1 VRRYWHEGNRIELL
15 ENGEEFFPRVF
26 EAIRNAKR
34 EVFLQTFI
42 LGEDKVG
49 RELREVLIDASSR
62 GVQANILV
70 DGYGSH
76 GLTNE
81 FTDGLKNAGVQFH
94 IFNPAPD
101 ILGFRINVL
110 RRMHRKLVAID
121 GDLAYIG
128 GINFCAD
135 HLSDFGPEAKQDY
148 AVEIQGAAAMEIREF
163 CLRSVAEPSRS
174 WSIRFY
180 ERHLRRRK
188 LGAADKDPMPAESFS
203 ARVLFVTRDNHRQR
217 TAIEKYYRVA
227 MRAARKE
234 LIIANAYFFPGYR
247 LLRSL
252 HGASQRG
259 VNVILIL
266 QGQPDMPIVKW
277 AAGLLYE
284 YLLSGGVKIYE
295 YCERPFHG
303 KVAVMDNR
311 WATVGSSNLDPLS
324 LALNLEANVVIE
336 DDVFNEQLR
345 QRLHRLIK
353 SHCRLI
359 HTEKIPR
366 HKWWHGVVSA
376 TAFHLLRLLPA
387 WAELLPKQTVTLK
400 KI

>member
-1 VRRYWHEGNRIELL
+1 MRRYWHEGNRIELL

-26 EAIRNAKR
+26 EAIRSAKR
-34 EVFLQTFI
+34 EIFLETFI

-62 GVQANILV
+62 GVHTNVLV

-76 GLTNE
+76 GLSDE
-81 FTDGLKNAGVQFH
+81 FTDGLKKAGVNFH

-101 ILGFRINVL
+101 IFGWRVNVL

-121 GDLAYIG
+121 DRLAYIG

-135 HLSDFGPEAKQDY
+135 HLDDFGPEAKQDY
-148 AVEIQGAAAMEIREF
+148 ATEIEGPAAMEIREF
-163 CLRSVAEPSRS
+163 CLRSVTEPSGS

-180 ERHLRRRK
+180 ERHLRRRRS
-188 LGAADKDPMPAESFS
+188 GSSPPDRQSAAGFS

-217 TAIEKYYRVA
+217 TAIEKYYRLA

-259 VNVILIL
+259 VDVILVL

-277 AAGLLYE
+277 AGRLLYE

-324 LALNLEANVVIE
+324 LALNLEANIVIE
-336 DDVFNEQLR
+336 DDAFNEQLR
-345 QRLHRLIK
+345 RRLHQLIK
-353 SHCRLI
+353 SHCRPI
-359 HTEKIPR
+359 HTDKIPR

-376 TAFHLLRLLPA
+376 TAFHLLRLLPT